1 MASRVLLLCVSVVL
15 AAAAAAE
22 ARDFVVGGAN
32 DAWKAPAQP
41 DALAKWASANRFQV
55 GDKLVFKFDG
65 AADSVLEVTRDDY
78 NRCSTAS
85 PLAVHKAT
93 AGAATVPLPRSGP
106 YYFVGGAPG
115 SCQKGERL
123 LLVVMSE
130 KHGRGRL
137 RGLAPAPVPAAES
150 PFAASFVGGPAA
162 APAPATGAAWR
173 TAAAGNTG
181 ALLVGAVALLGALLV
196 EC

>member
-1 MASRVLLLCVSVVL
+1 MRA
-15 AAAAAAE
+15 
-22 ARDFVVGGAN
+22 
-32 DAWKAPAQP
+32 
-41 DALAKWASANRFQV
+41 
-55 GDKLVFKFDG
+55 VFKFAG

-85 PLAVHKAT
+85 PLAVHKADAG
-93 AGAATVPLPRSGP
+93 AGAATVPLSRSGP

-123 LLVVMSE
+123 LLVVMSD

-137 RGLAPAPVPAAES
+137 RGLAPAPEPAAES

-162 APAPATGAAWR
+162 APAPATGAAGR

-181 ALLVGAVALLGALLV
+181 GALLVGAAAVLGALLV
-196 EC
+196 WR